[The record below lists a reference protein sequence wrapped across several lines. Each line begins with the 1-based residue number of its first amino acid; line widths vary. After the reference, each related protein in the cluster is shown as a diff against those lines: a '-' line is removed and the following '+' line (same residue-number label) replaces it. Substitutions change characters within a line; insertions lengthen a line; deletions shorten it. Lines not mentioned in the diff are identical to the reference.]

1 METKTTGHRFNGRI
15 SGTQASASRAAMVL
29 FLPEATTLLCVDLVS
44 CPFFP
49 NVAPPPT
56 ELEEVM
62 RRGGSLPCSTEKGDS
77 FAPALGEH
85 AKGNVFLRL
94 RSPAKGSRE
103 GFIRILT
110 LLVST
115 RRQSELRRCS
125 KETRLLCSNNR
136 TATEKWTPLPYS
148 RAYGVRVKSFSLERL
163 N

>member
-49 NVAPPPT
+49 NVAPTPT
-56 ELEEVM
+56 EPEEVM
-62 RRGGSLPCSTEKGDS
+62 RRGVGSLPCSTEKGDS
-77 FAPALGEH
+77 VAPALGEH

-115 RRQSELRRCS
+115 RRQSELRRFS

-136 TATEKWTPLPYS
+136 TTTEKWTPLPYS
-148 RAYGVRVKSFSLERL
+148 RAYGVRVKSF
-163 N
+163 

>member
-15 SGTQASASRAAMVL
+15 SGTQVSASRAAMVL

-115 RRQSELRRCS
+115 RRQSELRRFS

-136 TATEKWTPLPYS
+136 TTTEKWTPLPYS
-148 RAYGVRVKSFSLERL
+148 RA
-163 N
+163 

>member
-49 NVAPPPT
+49 NVAPTPT

-62 RRGGSLPCSTEKGDS
+62 RRGVGSLPCSTEKGDS
-77 FAPALGEH
+77 VAPALGEH

-136 TATEKWTPLPYS
+136 TATEKWTPLPYR
-148 RAYGVRVKSFSLERL
+148 RA
-163 N
+163 